1 MGLTGGVVACHAV
14 ALAKAGSVCLFLG
27 GDHGTHLLK
36 DHMASKISKIL
47 CLLLMAAG
55 LGLASCVADAPPR
68 IELARETVVPE
79 KMGLVFWVDGLDIK
93 VFKSLQEAGKL
104 PNITKYLID
113 RGVTVHGAAASFPTI
128 TYANNVSF
136 ATGLLPGHHGIVGN
150 KWFDRN
156 SLIFQNYNFI
166 KTYQQVD
173 RDFRATTIYEALAG
187 EFTATILVPVRRGAT
202 RNIDNWMSAGISW
215 HFGLQKNVNHLTTA
229 RFELIADVA
238 NRTGRWPKFIL
249 AYFVTPD
256 TAGHAYGTKA
266 PPYTEMILDID
277 RQIGHI
283 CQSLQKAGILEKTYI
298 TLISDHGFVD
308 TPNHFDVAEY
318 FRKTLKIPTTSR
330 IFGIGEEF
338 EERAAHF
345 AKARAVVV
353 TGGMRRCSIHLRAG
367 KHWWVRPTKKEI
379 DIFAQE
385 HGVSPVP
392 LLQLRERIPYPNLP
406 ELLAG
411 YPATDLVMVR
421 LGDNSVRVQNKTG
434 AGIIDRIIR
443 DGKKLYRYRVISGT
457 DPLGYASD
465 SKASVFMDGEYHD
478 ADAWLAATLD
488 TPKPDCVP
496 QLIELNDSPRS
507 GDIVLFAA
515 DGWAFGGTEKGGHG
529 GLLRHEIIVPWIWA
543 GPDLP
548 AKSSITAART
558 VDLMPTMLH
567 LIGRP
572 EVIPTG
578 LDGKSLAERLKK
590 SNHKGHKEHKEK
602 N

>member
-1 MGLTGGVVACHAV
+1 M
-14 ALAKAGSVCLFLG
+14 
-27 GDHGTHLLK
+27 
-36 DHMASKISKIL
+36 
-47 CLLLMAAG
+47 LLLPVLAG
-55 LGLASCVADAPPR
+55 LGLTSCVADAPPR
-68 IELARETVVPE
+68 IELARDTVVPE
-79 KMGLVFWVDGLDIK
+79 KMGLVFWVDGLDIEA
-93 VFKSLQEAGKL
+93 FNSLRQAGKL

-113 RGVTVHGAAASFPTI
+113 RGVTVHGAVASLPTI
-128 TYANNVSF
+128 TYANDTSF

-150 KWFDRN
+150 KWFDRY

-173 RDFRATTIYEALAG
+173 SDFTATTIYEALAD
-187 EFTATILVPVRRGAT
+187 EYTATILAPVRRGAT

-215 HFGLQKNVNHLTTA
+215 HFGLQANVNHLTTA

-238 NRTGRWPKFIL
+238 NRTGRWPKYIF

-266 PPYTEMILDID
+266 PPYTRMILDID
-277 RQIGHI
+277 RQVGHI
-283 CQSLQKAGILEKTYI
+283 CQSLEKAGILEKTYI

-308 TPNHFDVAEY
+308 TPKHFDVAKY
-318 FRKTLKIPTTSR
+318 FSRKLKIPTINKKFGRDELFEKR
-330 IFGIGEEF
+330 I
-338 EERAAHF
+338 AHF

-353 TGGMRRCSIHLRAG
+353 TGGMRRCCIHLRTG
-367 KHWWVRPTKKEI
+367 EHWWIRPTEKHIRE
-379 DIFAQE
+379 F
-385 HGVSPVP
+385 
-392 LLQLRERIPYPNLP
+392 LREYSDLSCVNQRVRTATKETTSRNGKPRGLPFRDVSAWDIP
-406 ELLAG
+406 ELLARTE
-411 YPATDLVMVR
+411 AVDLLMLR
-421 LGDNSVRVQNKTG
+421 LGDNSVRVQNKSG
-434 AGIIDRIIR
+434 VGVIDRVVQ
-443 DGKKLYRYRVISGT
+443 KSEKLYRYRVTKGT
-457 DPLGYASD
+457 DPLGYASN
-465 SKASVFMDGEYHD
+465 SEASALMNGEYHD

-488 TPKPDCVP
+488 TPKPDCVV

-572 EVIPTG
+572 EVIPAG

-590 SNHKGHKEHKEK
+590 KQSAVSKQQT
-602 N
+602 